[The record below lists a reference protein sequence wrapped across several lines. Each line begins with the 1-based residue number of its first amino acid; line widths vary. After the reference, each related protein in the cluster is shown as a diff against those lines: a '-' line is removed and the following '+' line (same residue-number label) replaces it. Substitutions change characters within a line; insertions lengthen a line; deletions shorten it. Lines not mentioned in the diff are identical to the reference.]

1 MDSAGAALRDAAAIF
16 GSGQSDVF
24 PDDPEQRCVGLD
36 VDIES
41 FAVYFEVCHRRS
53 PDWFNPS
60 IELRREF
67 GPENRT
73 IQIKILRWQNRRN
86 LMKRGTYLICRC
98 YGANAIISSCAAM

>member
-1 MDSAGAALRDAAAIF
+1 MDRAGAALRDAAAIF

-60 IELRREF
+60 IELRPGIWTR
-67 GPENRT
+67 
-73 IQIKILRWQNRRN
+73 K
-86 LMKRGTYLICRC
+86 
-98 YGANAIISSCAAM
+98 